1 MPPAHGPRP
10 AGCLGQQATIVS
22 LPEPGAIQALFWAWR
37 KRKRKQRK
45 ELLSWAGGGDWVGHL
60 LLLPERAPRPTGWE
74 GSHIGSKDP
83 RDLKEAGRG
92 AGVLRTQGEGA
103 QTLSTHWVL
112 TRYSKRPGHGPTFSS
127 VAPEPLTHLQPQET

>member
-1 MPPAHGPRP
+1 MSPGKGSWAWSSGHTSPVPPAHGPRP

-45 ELLSWAGGGDWVGHL
+45 ELLSWAGVGVGWRHL
-60 LLLPERAPRPTGWE
+60 PLPPERAPRPNGWE

-83 RDLKEAGRG
+83 ESSKKL
-92 AGVLRTQGEGA
+92 AGVLE
-103 QTLSTHWVL
+103 
-112 TRYSKRPGHGPTFSS
+112 F
-127 VAPEPLTHLQPQET
+127 